1 MVHTRNQKRKL
12 EEDTFD
18 DDVVRRQGTFDDDV
32 VRRQGTFTDDVVRRQ
47 GNLEIDQNCGSN
59 ISISKKKKICKQEND
74 NGKCNEDQITKDVD
88 DDQLEDDFDIETES
102 SYCSDT
108 DEDIINTNLESLLKR
123 SIVSLMKKCTNPAYK
138 KEKKSNDPYDIFITY
153 TNSIYEGDFFERES
167 NENKKCKL
175 KKLYTREEIEKINN
189 ELCKIKE
196 NYRENAPSIIEI
208 LKNNNDIKGK
218 QKLLEKFYHYTNSDI
233 LTNDYTNNLSI
244 IQKNTKRYDD
254 PQLET
259 LENEIVKKSSSLDF
273 SDDYRERVLRSKMS
287 LHNKIL
293 AYKRLDAMESFENT
307 DTSEYAKYKSWM
319 DILLTIPFDEPIV
332 KEKGT
337 FDDTRQGTFDD
348 RQQGTFDDRQQGIKN
363 IREILDKRLSFLEKP
378 KDQII
383 NIYTQM
389 MRNNN
394 FSINSIGLY
403 GPKGIGKSSII
414 KSISEALDRPYRT
427 ISLGG
432 ESDSSLLTGHS
443 FTYIGSI
450 PGRIIEILRETKCT
464 NPIILFDELDKVSES
479 HQGKEIIGNLIHL
492 TDATTNNKYNY
503 DKYFA
508 GLEFDLSKVL
518 FVFTYNDP
526 KKVDSI
532 LSDRLFKINIQNYS
546 LKEKLEITRLH
557 IIPNILEKYNFK
569 DNTIILSDSAI
580 DYIVEKNASDQ
591 GMRDINRKIE
601 TIISRINTL
610 LLTDESDNI
619 VKLKYKSLYSTFNK
633 NIPLPVT
640 ILKEHVDILLSDSFT
655 TDMDTLNEPPFGMY
669 I

>member
-18 DDVVRRQGTFDDDV
+18 
-32 VRRQGTFTDDVVRRQ
+32 DDVVRRQ

-74 NGKCNEDQITKDVD
+74 NGNCNEDQITKDVD

-337 FDDTRQGTFDD
+337 LPCIDSVGKGTFDDVDTRQGTFTDAVD
-348 RQQGTFDDRQQGIKN
+348 IRQGIKN

>member
-348 RQQGTFDDRQQGIKN
+348 TRQGIKN

>member
-32 VRRQGTFTDDVVRRQ
+32 VRRQGTFDDDVVRRQ

>member
-348 RQQGTFDDRQQGIKN
+348 RQQGIKN

>member
-12 EEDTFD
+12 EEILP
-18 DDVVRRQGTFDDDV
+18 
-32 VRRQGTFTDDVVRRQ
+32 GTFTE
-47 GNLEIDQNCGSN
+47 GNLELDKNCGSN
-59 ISISKKKKICKQEND
+59 ISISKKKKTGKEENHKGTFTD
-74 NGKCNEDQITKDVD
+74 GADRRQGTFTDGSNENISSD
-88 DDQLEDDFDIETES
+88 DIKEDELEDELELYYADA
-102 SYCSDT
+102 DT
-108 DEDIINTNLESLLKR
+108 DADTDADADADTDADTDTDMTFEYNTNLESLLKR

-138 KEKKSNDPYDIFITY
+138 KEKKSNDPYDTFISY

-167 NENKKCKL
+167 IENKKSKL
-175 KKLYTREEIEKINN
+175 KKLYTKEVIEKINN
-189 ELCKIKE
+189 ELYKIKE

-208 LKNNNDIKGK
+208 LKNNNDLKGK

-254 PQLET
+254 PHLET

-273 SDDYRERVLRSKMS
+273 SDDYRERILRSKMS

-293 AYKRLDAMESFENT
+293 AYKRLDVMESFENT
-307 DTSEYAKYKSWM
+307 DTSEYAKYKSWV
-319 DILLTIPFDEPIV
+319 DILLTIPFDEPVIQ
-332 KEKGT
+332 
-337 FDDTRQGTFDD
+337 DDFKS
-348 RQQGTFDDRQQGIKN
+348 IKN

-389 MRNNN
+389 MRNTN

-464 NPIILFDELDKVSES
+464 NPIILFDELDKVSET
-479 HQGKEIIGNLIHL
+479 HHGKEIIGNLIHL

-532 LSDRLFKINIQNYS
+532 LSDRLFKINIENYS
-546 LKEKLEITRLH
+546 LKEKLEIARLH

-619 VKLKYKSLYSTFNK
+619 VKLKYKNLYSTFNK
-633 NIPLPVT
+633 NISLPVT

-655 TDMDTLNEPPFGMY
+655 TDIDTLNEPPFGMY

>member
-12 EEDTFD
+12 EEILPDTFD
-18 DDVVRRQGTFDDDV
+18 DRL
-32 VRRQGTFTDDVVRRQ
+32 Q

-59 ISISKKKKICKQEND
+59 ITISKKKKKED
-74 NGKCNEDQITKDVD
+74 SNESKDELKEELKDELKDELHDESD
-88 DDQLEDDFDIETES
+88 DELEDETES
-102 SYCSDT
+102 YYTDT
-108 DEDIINTNLESLLKR
+108 DVDMTFEYNSNLESLLKR
-123 SIVSLMKKCTNPAYK
+123 SLVSLMKKYTNSSYK
-138 KEKKSNDPYDIFITY
+138 KEKKSNDPYDTFISY
-153 TNSIYEGDFFERES
+153 TNSICEGDFFERES
-167 NENKKCKL
+167 NENKKYKL
-175 KKLYTREEIEKINN
+175 KKLYTKEEIDKINN
-189 ELCKIKE
+189 ELSKIKE
-196 NYRENAPSIIEI
+196 NYSENAPSIIEI
-208 LKNNNDIKGK
+208 LKSNSDIKGK
-218 QKLLEKFYHYTNSDI
+218 QKILEKFYHYINSDI

-244 IQKNTKRYDD
+244 IHKNTKRYDD

-273 SDDYRERVLRSKMS
+273 SDDYRERILRSKMS

-293 AYKRLDAMESFENT
+293 AYKRLDVMESFENT
-307 DTSEYAKYKSWM
+307 DTSEYAKYKTWM
-319 DILLTIPFDEPIV
+319 DILLTIPFEEPIIHDEF
-332 KEKGT
+332 KS
-337 FDDTRQGTFDD
+337 
-348 RQQGTFDDRQQGIKN
+348 IKN

-394 FSINSIGLY
+394 FTINSIGLY
-403 GPKGIGKSSII
+403 GPKGVGKSSII

-464 NPIILFDELDKVSES
+464 NPIILFDELDKVSET
-479 HQGKEIIGNLIHL
+479 HHGKEIIGNLIHL

-557 IIPNILEKYNFK
+557 IIPNIIQKYNFK
-569 DNTIILSDSAI
+569 DNTITLSDSAI

-619 VKLKYKSLYSTFNK
+619 VKLKYKSLYPTFNK
-633 NIPLPVT
+633 NISLPVT

-655 TDMDTLNEPPFGMY
+655 TDMDNLDEPPFGMY

>member
-59 ISISKKKKICKQEND
+59 ISISKKKKICKKEND

-348 RQQGTFDDRQQGIKN
+348 TRQGIKN

>member
-18 DDVVRRQGTFDDDV
+18 DDVVRRQGTFD
-32 VRRQGTFTDDVVRRQ
+32 DDVVRRQ